1 MGVIRGRYYQS
12 FSAFEHEKRHLHLH
26 GGYGTLES
34 WREPA
39 AGDLAPSLK
48 QTWRR
53 ASK

>member
-12 FSAFEHEKRHLHLH
+12 FSAFEHEKRLLPLH

-34 WREPA
+34 CRELA
-39 AGDLAPSLK
+39 AGDFAPSLK
-48 QTWRR
+48 LTWRR